1 MLADQ
6 VLGYM
11 HVKECSIQPMETL
24 TEGYKHDCSETT

>member
-24 TEGYKHDCSETT
+24 TESHRYDCSETT